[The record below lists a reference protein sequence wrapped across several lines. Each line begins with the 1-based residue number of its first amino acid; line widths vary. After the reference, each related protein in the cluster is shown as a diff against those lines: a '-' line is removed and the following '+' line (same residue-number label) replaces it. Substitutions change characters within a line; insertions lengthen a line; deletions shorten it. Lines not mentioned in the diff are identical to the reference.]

1 MNTAQLEKELLQYTK
16 DLPKE
21 ALQEVIDFV
30 RFLRHKISRQ
40 SSNYINDETSLLN
53 TSQIVHLEEEFE
65 NYQKQYPRE

>member
-21 ALQEVIDFV
+21 AMREVIDFV
-30 RFLRHKISRQ
+30 RFLRQKLARQ
-40 SSNYINDETSLLN
+40 SSDYILEETSSLN
-53 TSQIVHLEEEFE
+53 STQIAHLEEEFE

>member
-40 SSNYINDETSLLN
+40 SSNYIHDETSFLN